1 MSPRGAYVPLATS
14 PTSPSAAAAALSE
27 HDEHD
32 PGLTHIQRVLSHDD
46 GHGHGHAYSHE
57 HTREHAVEVDEG
69 AVVVPGEES
78 VTPFVWGLVGA
89 AAISGLLFG
98 CVPCLAGSHWAC
110 RGKVWMGRC

>member
-32 PGLTHIQRVLSHDD
+32 PGLTHIQRVLSHD
-46 GHGHGHAYSHE
+46 GHEYSIPNAGEHRVHGAH
-57 HTREHAVEVDEG
+57 EVDEG

-98 CVPCLAGSHWAC
+98 CVCRPAGLH
-110 RGKVWMGRC
+110 